1 VPGGGAGGGPSP
13 ASGGLGADL
22 SIAPNIAIEFA
33 DVWKKLGRKEVLRGL
48 NLTVARGESLVIIGR
63 SGTGKSVLLKHV
75 IGLMDPDRGVVHVN
89 GLDVAALKDRDLFEL
104 RETMGMLFQ
113 AGALFDSMTIG
124 ENVGLALREH
134 TTLPEKQI
142 EIVVGEKLGLV
153 GLAGSEG
160 LRPSALSG
168 GMRKRAALARAISM
182 NPKIMLYD
190 EPTTGL
196 DPITSDVINRLI
208 RRLQERLG
216 ITSIAVTHDMK
227 SAYHIADRIAMLHDG
242 RIHAVGTPAEIQA
255 SRDPIVRQF
264 IEGSSV
270 GPLQPT

>member
-1 VPGGGAGGGPSP
+1 MGGLGLVSGSGAGAGGHEDGHVT
-13 ASGGLGADL
+13 
-22 SIAPNIAIEFA
+22 IEFS
-33 DVWKKLGRKEVLRGL
+33 DVWKRLGRKEVLRGV
-48 NLTVARGESLVIIGR
+48 NLSVARGESLVIIGR

-75 IGLMDPDRGVVHVN
+75 VGLLHPDRGTVRVN
-89 GLDVAALKDRDLFEL
+89 GLDVSALAERELLEL
-104 RETMGMLFQ
+104 REAMGMLFQ
-113 AGALFDSMTIG
+113 GGALFDSMSIG

-134 TTLPEKQI
+134 TPMPQVQI
-142 EIVVGEKLGLV
+142 DLVVAEKLGLV
-153 GLAGSEG
+153 GLSGTEG
-160 LRPSALSG
+160 QRPSSLSG
-168 GMRKRAALARAISM
+168 GMKKRAALARALAM

-216 ITSIAVTHDMK
+216 ITSIAVTHDMR

-255 SRDPIVRQF
+255 TKDPIVRQF
-264 IEGSSV
+264 IEGSSE

>member
-1 VPGGGAGGGPSP
+1 LSLVNGAERGTG
-13 ASGGLGADL
+13 DV
-22 SIAPNIAIEFA
+22 AIEFV
-33 DVWKKLGRKEVLRGL
+33 DVWKALGRKEVLRGV
-48 NLTVARGESLVIIGR
+48 NLQVARGESLAIIGR

-75 IGLMDPDRGVVHVN
+75 VGLLRPDRGMVRVN
-89 GLDVAALKDRDLFEL
+89 DLDVASLAERELLEL

-113 AGALFDSMTIG
+113 GGALFDSMTVG

-134 TTLPEKQI
+134 TPMPAVQI
-142 EIVVGEKLGLV
+142 DIVVSEKLGLV
-153 GLAGSEG
+153 GLGGTEG
-160 LRPSALSG
+160 QRPSSLSG
-168 GMRKRAALARAISM
+168 GMKKRAALARALAM

-208 RRLQERLG
+208 RRLQDRLG
-216 ITSIAVTHDMK
+216 ITSIAVTHDMR

-242 RIHAVGTPAEIQA
+242 RIHAVGTPTEIQA
-255 SRDPIVRQF
+255 TKDPIVRQF
-264 IEGSSV
+264 IEGSSE

>member
-1 VPGGGAGGGPSP
+1 M
-13 ASGGLGADL
+13 SGTGFVGDGYVT
-22 SIAPNIAIEFA
+22 IEFS
-33 DVWKKLGRKEVLRGL
+33 DVWKQLGRKEVLRGV
-48 NLTVARGESLVIIGR
+48 NLSVARGESLVIIGR

-75 IGLMDPDRGVVHVN
+75 VGLLHPDRGTVRVN
-89 GLDVAALKDRDLFEL
+89 GLDVSALAEEELLEL

-113 AGALFDSMTIG
+113 AGALFDSMSIG

-134 TTLPEKQI
+134 TPMSQVQI
-142 EIVVGEKLGLV
+142 ELVVAEKLGLV
-153 GLAGSEG
+153 GLSGTEG
-160 LRPSALSG
+160 QRPSSLSG
-168 GMRKRAALARAISM
+168 GMKKRAALARALAM

-216 ITSIAVTHDMK
+216 ITSIAVTHDMR

-242 RIHAVGTPAEIQA
+242 RIHAIGTPAEIQA
-255 SRDPIVRQF
+255 TKDPIVRQF
-264 IEGSSV
+264 IEGSSE